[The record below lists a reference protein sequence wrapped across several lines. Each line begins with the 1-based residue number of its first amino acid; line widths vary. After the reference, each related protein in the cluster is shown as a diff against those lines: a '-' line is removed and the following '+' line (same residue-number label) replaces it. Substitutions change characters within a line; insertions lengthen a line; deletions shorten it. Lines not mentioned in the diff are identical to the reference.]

1 MIAQIQ
7 AIIHHPRFADG
18 AAVVSGGT
26 AAATSW
32 FTAMS
37 DIARFG
43 ANVVTIVTGSIAIAH
58 YAPTVIR
65 AVKRLHFKLR
75 SKL

>member
-1 MIAQIQ
+1 MISQIQ

-18 AAVVSGGT
+18 AAAVSGGT
-26 AAATSW
+26 AVATSW

-37 DIARFG
+37 DIAKFG

-58 YAPTVIR
+58 YAPAVIR
-65 AVKRLHFKLR
+65 AVKRLYRKLR
-75 SKL
+75 PKL